1 MRAYVDPVK
10 TLVLIRHSKA
20 EPLGEDDHARSLS
33 PRGQSD
39 ATAVN
44 RWLKEERIVP
54 DRVIVST
61 ARRTRETWALA
72 GVIPPVY
79 DERVYEASVRDLRTL
94 IAETEPSL
102 ETLVLVGHN
111 PSIQDLAWQL
121 DESPAARDIVNRGL
135 PTSAVVV
142 VDVLDWELTWTAV
155 RKVATPRG

>member
-1 MRAYVDPVK
+1 MK

-20 EPLGEDDHARSLS
+20 EPLGEDDHARALT

-44 RWLKEERIVP
+44 RWLKEERLVP

-72 GVIPPVY
+72 GVVPPVY
-79 DERVYEASVRDLRTL
+79 DERIYEATAQDLRTV
-94 IAETEPSL
+94 ITETSPAVDIL
-102 ETLVLVGHN
+102 ALVGHN
-111 PSIQDLAWQL
+111 PGIQDLAWEL
-121 DESPAARDIVNRGL
+121 DDSAAARDIVNRGL

-142 VDVLDWELTWTAV
+142 VDVLDWELAWTAV